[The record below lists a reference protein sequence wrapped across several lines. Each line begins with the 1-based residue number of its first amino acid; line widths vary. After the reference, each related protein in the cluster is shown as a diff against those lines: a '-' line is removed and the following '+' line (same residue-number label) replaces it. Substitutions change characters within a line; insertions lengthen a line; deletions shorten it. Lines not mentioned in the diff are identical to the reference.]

1 MQSWVPHD
9 TATGVKG
16 LTQLLTSLGVNAV
29 PAVGWFFEGW
39 SSGTTLATYW
49 FENVAASLFLAL
61 KILLHRR
68 LVPCRGHFKYVARA
82 EAKRG
87 PSGTYLSAFLPF
99 SLIFSAAHGIF
110 LAAIIG
116 MLTAKGKGDLVG
128 LDWHSLGVGCGLV
141 LVFLTLD
148 FLLDLPGL
156 KNKTFFWIE
165 QKADANMLRVAV
177 VHLVII
183 FGMFAVAMTGSNQAL
198 FAVFVVL
205 KTMCD
210 LSTVLPQWNPEEPP
224 KWLCK
229 LMDKVPSAQE
239 YKGLTFA
246 EFWRKDKQEEIARR
260 LANEKPWFAAK

>member
-1 MQSWVPHD
+1 MPR
-9 TATGVKG
+9 A
-16 LTQLLTSLGVNAV
+16 
-29 PAVGWFFEGW
+29 F
-39 SSGTTLATYW
+39 
-49 FENVAASLFLAL
+49 
-61 KILLHRR
+61 R
-68 LVPCRGHFKYVARA
+68 KYVAKA

-87 PSGTYLSAFLPF
+87 PSGTYLSAFLPI

-110 LAAIIG
+110 LAVIIG

-128 LDWHSLGVGCGLV
+128 LDWRSLGIGCGLLLV
-141 LVFLTLD
+141 LLTLD

-165 QKADANMLRVAV
+165 QKADANMARVAV

-224 KWLCK
+224 PKMALQTHGQG
-229 LMDKVPSAQE
+229 PERQRAQ
-239 YKGLTFA
+239 GLTFA

-260 LANEKPWFAAK
+260 LANEKPWPAAK